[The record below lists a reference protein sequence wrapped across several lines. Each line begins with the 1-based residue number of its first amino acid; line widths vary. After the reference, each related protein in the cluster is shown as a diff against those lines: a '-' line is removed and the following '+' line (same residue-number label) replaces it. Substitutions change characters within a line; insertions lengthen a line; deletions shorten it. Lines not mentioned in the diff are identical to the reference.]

1 VAILACLA
9 AAALLAGSR
18 AAGEPAPAP
27 LRVLQMN
34 LCNSGKAGCY
44 TGEAVAE
51 AAAVIRDHRPDLVS
65 LNEVCEPD
73 VDTLAG
79 AFRDVHRGE
88 RVVWEFRTAGDRR
101 TGGPAECLN
110 GDRYGNGLL
119 ARVPAPYLG
128 HSTHSGTYPTQDPLD
143 PEERSWLCVHA
154 VDAFY
159 ACTTHLSY
167 ITRPVPLEQCGH
179 LLGTVIP
186 GLRAQRGYEPTV
198 LAGDL
203 NLVSGGTPDLQSCL
217 PSGYLRE
224 DDGGVQQIL
233 ATSDFAVRS
242 RTLIDMDGTTDHPSL
257 LISLAVE
264 RPDDG

>member
-9 AAALLAGSR
+9 AAAALAGSR
-18 AAGEPAPAP
+18 AAGEPAPGP

-51 AAAVIRDHRPDLVS
+51 AAAVIQAHRPDLVS

-73 VDTLAG
+73 VDELAG

-88 RVVWEFRTAGDRR
+88 LVVSEFRAAGDRR

-110 GDRYGNGLL
+110 GQRYGNGLL
-119 ARVPAPYLG
+119 ARIPAPDRG
-128 HSTHSGTYPTQDPLD
+128 HTVLSGFYPSQDPLD
-143 PEERSWLCVHA
+143 PEERSWLCLHA
-154 VDAFY
+154 VASFY

-167 ITRPVPLEQCGH
+167 ITRTVPLAQYGH
-179 LLGTVIP
+179 LLETVIP
-186 GLRAQRGYEPTV
+186 GMRAQRGYEPTV

-203 NLVSGGTPDLQSCL
+203 NLVSGGTPDLLSCL
-217 PSGYLRE
+217 PAGYLRE

-233 ATSDFAVRS
+233 ATPDFAVRS
-242 RTLIDMDGTTDHPSL
+242 RTLIEMDGTTDHPSL
-257 LISLAVE
+257 LIALDWG
-264 RPDDG
+264 R